1 MQGNPKGHRIR
12 RRDFVVMLGGAAVM
26 IMPAVALPQTSGKI
40 PVIGGLAP
48 IPADDP
54 VFRRNFGMTID
65 ALAKLGWEQG
75 RNVRIELRGTPGP
88 QPDMLRERAADL
100 VGLMPDVILAVTAPA
115 AVAAHQT
122 THTVPIV
129 FVLVDDPIGL
139 GLVDSI
145 TRPGGN
151 VTGFMQYEAAIGGK
165 WLQLL
170 RGLAPSLT
178 RVLFVYNPKTAQ
190 LLAPYRQSLEAA
202 APTFGVTVTA
212 APVREESDIKEV
224 ITEFAREPNGGL
236 IIPQEPFLVANRVQ
250 IIELAI
256 ANRLPAVYPLRFFAT
271 DGGLL
276 SYGIDQKAQSV
287 QIVSY
292 LDRILRGTR
301 PAELPVQG
309 PTKYELVINA
319 KTAKA
324 MSLTIEPTLLALA
337 DEMIE

>member
-1 MQGNPKGHRIR
+1 
-12 RRDFVVMLGGAAVM
+12 
-26 IMPAVALPQTSGKI
+26 
-40 PVIGGLAP
+40 
-48 IPADDP
+48 
-54 VFRRNFGMTID
+54 
-65 ALAKLGWEQG
+65 
-75 RNVRIELRGTPGP
+75 
-88 QPDMLRERAADL
+88 
-100 VGLMPDVILAVTAPA
+100 MPDVILAVTAPA

-122 THTVPIV
+122 TRTVPIV

-139 GLVDSI
+139 GLIESI

-170 RGLAPSLT
+170 RGLAPSLM

-190 LLAPYRQSLEAA
+190 LLAPYLQSLEAA

-212 APVREESDIKEV
+212 ASVREESDIKEV

-236 IIPQEPFLVANRVQ
+236 IIPQEPFLVANRHQ
-250 IIELAI
+250 IIELAM

-287 QIVSY
+287 EIVSY
-292 LDRILRGTR
+292 LDRILRGTK
-301 PAELPVQG
+301 PTELPVQG

-319 KTAKA
+319 NTAKA
-324 MSLTIEPTLLALA
+324 MGLTIQPTLLALA